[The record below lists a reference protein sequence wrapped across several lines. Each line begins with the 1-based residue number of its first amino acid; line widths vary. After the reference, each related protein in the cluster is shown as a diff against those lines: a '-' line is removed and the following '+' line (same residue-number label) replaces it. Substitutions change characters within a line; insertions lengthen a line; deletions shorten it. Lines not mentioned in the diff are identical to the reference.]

1 MKLMEEHFDICD
13 VHGRLTGE
21 SLPRSVV
28 HAQGLWHKSAQV
40 WIIDSQNRVLLQR
53 RDERKQTDPGK
64 WDISVAGHVSA
75 GQTVLEAALR
85 ETEEELGLILY
96 PEELELVFIA
106 PREYLD
112 TEHQFYDREFHHT
125 FLCRRDVELSTL
137 RLQPGE
143 VIDVTWQSLDEFYHR
158 VEGDDRGL
166 VGRPGEYT
174 AMFHRL
180 GIPRS
185 TSVANQT

>member
-1 MKLMEEHFDICD
+1 MEEHFDICD
-13 VHGRLTGE
+13 ASGQLTGE

-28 HAQGLWHKSAQV
+28 HARGLWHKSAQL
-40 WIIDSQNRVLLQR
+40 WIVDSRGRLLLQR

-85 ETEEELGLILY
+85 ETQEELGLSLNGD
-96 PEELELVFIA
+96 ELELIFIA

-112 TEHQFYDREFHHT
+112 NAHQFFDRELHHN
-125 FLCRRDVELSTL
+125 FLCRKDVELSSLT
-137 RLQPGE
+137 LQPGE
-143 VIDVTWQSLDEFYHR
+143 VIDVAWQSLVDFYHR
-158 VEGDDRGL
+158 VEGDDPTL

-174 AMFHRL
+174 AMFKHL
-180 GIPRS
+180 GL
-185 TSVANQT
+185 A